1 MNIHTVQVHHETY
14 DLIDG
19 FRLEIEVS
27 SVLLHE
33 RKTIADP
40 EVFNFSKIQFQYFSS
55 TGGR

>member
-1 MNIHTVQVHHETY
+1 MNILYIHHETY